1 LKDERVNFPPSAE
14 RSRLS
19 VELSPVVSSH
29 LDHISEITGQT
40 KAAIVAGALLDAL
53 PALLARADG
62 LKVRY
67 QQLNQ
72 GKRK

>member
-1 LKDERVNFPPSAE
+1 MNASTSPPSAE

-62 LKVRY
+62 LTVRY
-67 QQLNQ
+67 QQLHQ
-72 GKRK
+72 GKRQ

>member
-1 LKDERVNFPPSAE
+1 MTSPNAPIQADRQ
-14 RSRLS
+14 RIS
-19 VELSPVVSSH
+19 VELSPVVALH
-29 LDHISEITGQT
+29 LDHISDVTGQS
-40 KAAIVAGALLDAL
+40 KAAIVAAALMDAL

-62 LKVRY
+62 LKGRH

>member
-1 LKDERVNFPPSAE
+1 MNAPTSPPSAE

-53 PALLARADG
+53 PDLLARADG
-62 LKVRY
+62 LK
-67 QQLNQ
+67 
-72 GKRK
+72 KRHQELAHSKGRK

>member
-1 LKDERVNFPPSAE
+1 MNTPTSPPSAE

-53 PALLARADG
+53 PDLLARADG
-62 LKVRY
+62 LKKRHSE
-67 QQLNQ
+67 LAH
-72 GKRK
+72 GKPRK

>member
-1 LKDERVNFPPSAE
+1 MTSPNLPIQADRQ
-14 RSRLS
+14 RIS
-19 VELSPVVSSH
+19 VELSPVVALH
-29 LDHISEITGQT
+29 LDHISDVTGQS
-40 KAAIVAGALLDAL
+40 KAAIVAAALMDAL

-62 LKVRY
+62 LKVRH

>member
-1 LKDERVNFPPSAE
+1 MNASTSPPSAE

-40 KAAIVAGALLDAL
+40 KAAIVAGALLDAM
-53 PALLARADG
+53 PDLLARADG
-62 LKVRY
+62 LKKRHSE
-67 QQLNQ
+67 LAH
-72 GKRK
+72 GKPRK

>member
-1 LKDERVNFPPSAE
+1 MNAPTSPPSAE